1 MDDDDLRKCKCENI
15 GCNRV
20 FRWREELR
28 RHKRE
33 SNRPKFQKIVKYKAE
48 NGMFRCLNCQQKF
61 T

>member
-1 MDDDDLRKCKCENI
+1 MDDDDLRKCKCGNI

-33 SNRPKFQKIVKYKAE
+33 CNCPKFQMIVNYKAE
-48 NGMFRCLNCQQKF
+48 NG
-61 T
+61 

>member
-1 MDDDDLRKCKCENI
+1 MDDNDLKKCKCENI

-33 SNRPKFQKIVKYKAE
+33 CNRPEFQMIVKYKSE
-48 NGMFRCLNCQQKF
+48 NG
-61 T
+61 